1 MNESFGAVLN
11 PHTIRFERVIPV
23 SAQLLWKYFAE
34 PEYSSKWLLNGG
46 VHLDSGLVDM
56 TANEK
61 DPDGN
66 MHRII
71 GLVQEVE
78 PGLVLSYS
86 WFEPDQ
92 DASSYVRFELQPL
105 DDQQTLLIL
114 THSLLSP
121 KWMPMVGPGWHIH
134 LDMLLAVVKGEDL
147 PFSDAKFTE
156 LFKKYSV
163 VLVAAGIVAGAVASP
178 AAAQNDGH
186 AYQAVNQARA
196 TLLRNY
202 DRSFKDA
209 NDLQKEIDSLKKIS
223 RNDDVDKAL
232 DQLDRDF
239 RNKVQDLRDVELNI
253 KDLDKALIEMK

>member
-1 MNESFGAVLN
+1 MSESFGVVLN

-23 SAQLLWKYFAE
+23 SADVLWKYFAE
-34 PEYSSKWLLNGG
+34 AEYSSKWLLKGG
-46 VHLDSGLVDM
+46 PSLDSGMVDM
-56 TANEK
+56 SANEP

-66 MHRII
+66 FHHII
-71 GLVQEVE
+71 GLVQEAE

-121 KWMPMVGPGWHIH
+121 RFMPLVGPGWHLH
-134 LDMLLAVVKGEDL
+134 LDMLLAVVQGESL

-156 LFKKYSV
+156 LFKKYGV
-163 VLVAAGIVAGAVASP
+163 VLVAAGIVAGASASP

-186 AYQAVNQARA
+186 SYEAVNQARA
-196 TLLRNY
+196 TLLRDY
-202 DRSFKDA
+202 DRLFKDA
-209 NDLQKEIDSLKKIS
+209 RALQREIDSLKKIS
-223 RNDDVDKAL
+223 RNNDVDSAL

-239 RNKVQDLRDVELNI
+239 KNKVQDLRHIELNL